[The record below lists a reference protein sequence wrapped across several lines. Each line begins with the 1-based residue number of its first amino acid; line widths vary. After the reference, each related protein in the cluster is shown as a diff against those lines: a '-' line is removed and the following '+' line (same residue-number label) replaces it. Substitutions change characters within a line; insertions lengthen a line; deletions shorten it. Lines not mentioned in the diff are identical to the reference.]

1 MEERCDLLREGEVKV
16 KIVNGDGKI
25 PREANSTD
33 KRKWV
38 TLAILFTVNLL
49 NYMDRYTYAA
59 ILDPFS
65 KEMCLSMGKERCTS
79 ADEGF
84 VQTLFMVFYL
94 VCAPL
99 FGYLGDRYSRKYTMV
114 VGVLL
119 WASLSLA
126 ASFMT
131 SFWPFAVVRGLIA
144 VGESAFTIIAP
155 TVIGDL
161 FTDNERSLML
171 GVFYIAIP
179 VGTGLGFGVGGAPG
193 PENWRW
199 GLRITPWLTFLSA
212 IIMLFF
218 LYDPPR
224 GEAEGAAKSL
234 SPVPKSTYWQ
244 DLRYIAGVKSFVLNA
259 AGFTFVTFTTG
270 ALAFFGPVYMENGI
284 KSIETCTG
292 DPSYVPGYV
301 SPISVHQV
309 TLFFGI
315 LACLGGLF
323 GVVSGMF
330 LSKHLR
336 PRFQW
341 VDPVI
346 CGASLLA
353 SVPFLLAGIYLTK
366 DSLVTAFVIILLG
379 MVLLNFNWS
388 VAVDM
393 TIYVITPS
401 RRSTAEAIHLMLTHA
416 LGEALAP
423 WLVGMLA
430 DHLEDSIK
438 ENNPEYCEE
447 TVYYYSHLYA
457 FLLPFVL
464 LFIGGVLF
472 LFSTIW
478 VVNDKRK
485 VDEPSNVNM
494 VVNR

>member
-1 MEERCDLLREGEVKV
+1 
-16 KIVNGDGKI
+16 
-25 PREANSTD
+25 
-33 KRKWV
+33 
-38 TLAILFTVNLL
+38 
-49 NYMDRYTYAA
+49 
-59 ILDPFS
+59 
-65 KEMCLSMGKERCTS
+65 
-79 ADEGF
+79 
-84 VQTLFMVFYL
+84 LFMVFYL
-94 VCAPL
+94 ACAPL

-114 VGVLL
+114 VGVTL
-119 WASLSLA
+119 WAALSLT
-126 ASFMT
+126 ASFMP
-131 SFWPFAVVRGLIA
+131 SFWPFAFVRGLIA

-161 FTDNERSLML
+161 FTDNQRSLML

-212 IIMLFF
+212 VLMLFF

-224 GEAEGAAKSL
+224 GEADGAAATHSQPAKSSYL
-234 SPVPKSTYWQ
+234 Q
-244 DLRYIAGVKSFVLNA
+244 DLKYIASVKSFVLNA

-270 ALAFFGPVYMENGI
+270 ALAFFGPVYMEKGI
-284 KSIETCTG
+284 KSIETCIG
-292 DPSYVPGYV
+292 DPSYQPGYE
-301 SPISVHQV
+301 SIISVSQV
-309 TLFFGI
+309 TIVFGV

-330 LSKHLR
+330 LSKQLR

-353 SVPFLLAGIYLTK
+353 SIPFLVAGIYLTK
-366 DSLVTAFVIILLG
+366 DHLLTAFILILLG
-379 MVLLNFNWS
+379 MILLNFNWS

-423 WLVGMLA
+423 WIVGLFA
-430 DHLEDSIK
+430 DSLEQGIK
-438 ENNPEYCEE
+438 ENNPEFCEE

-472 LFSTIW
+472 LFATLC
-478 VVNDKRK
+478 VVKDKTK
-485 VDEPSNVNM
+485 VDDVAVNLNHLP
-494 VVNR
+494 VNS